1 MKKTTLPLALFAL
14 AMPLQA
20 QVRMD
25 YEKLSQENGKFTSR
39 FVLHNQTG
47 EPLDADWNIYFSQ
60 LPMYPQQV
68 STPQLA
74 FHTVLANYFRLSPT
88 EAWKPLANGDSL
100 VFSAT
105 FGGDL
110 CRESYVPEGM
120 FIVGKDGK
128 PVPVEFHAKP
138 FVDQEL
144 TRDVEKNYRNNARLT
159 ASPTLSPADVLP
171 SVKQSV
177 TADGLCDLGGGF
189 CLVPDAQSGNEARL
203 LAADLANQH
212 GLAYR
217 AQGVPIRLTVDASL
231 PSTEEEYYEL
241 SIRPDAVSIVGKSAH
256 AVWNA
261 TRTLLALLRNPLNA
275 NGKLHAMDI
284 KDWPDFA
291 YRGQMIDI
299 SRNFTPYADLLK
311 VVDALADYK
320 LSVLHLHFCDDEG
333 WRLEIP
339 GLPELTEV
347 GSRRG
352 YTTDES
358 DRLYP
363 GYDGHYDPNGPTTG
377 NGYLTRQQFIDLLRY
392 AKARHVS
399 VVPEVECPGHARAAI
414 RSMEAR
420 YEKYKQT
427 DPAKA
432 MEYRLA
438 DPDDASQYTSAQG
451 YHDNVMDPGLP
462 SSLTFMKK
470 VIDEV
475 LLMYQEADAPLPFL
489 HLGGDEV
496 PDQVWTNSP
505 AALRL
510 SEREGLKGKEAVSS
524 WFYEQIIRYMAD
536 RGVKFGGWQEIV
548 TRHRPLDT
556 PFMKQWAGGLN
567 LWAAVPEWGSGDCYH
582 EMANNGWPVVMSDVT
597 NCYLDLAYSRH
608 PEERGLQWGGT
619 VDEAVT
625 FALMPYDFY
634 RSMHDS
640 INGRPRQWTTTPSGL
655 LPLQQDARKNI
666 VGVQGQLWAECIRG
680 PQWVEY
686 QLFPKILGLL
696 ERGWNAEPEWETQ
709 QGEAAETTYF
719 RSLSTYYKK
728 IADCEMPAWA
738 KRAINFRIPN
748 PGLRLVDGK
757 VAANS
762 PVGGT
767 IRYTT
772 DGSTPTASSPVY
784 TAPVAFSG
792 RVFKARLYK
801 DGKESVTSVLINEP
815 GQ

>member
-1 MKKTTLPLALFAL
+1 
-14 AMPLQA
+14 
-20 QVRMD
+20 
-25 YEKLSQENGKFTSR
+25 
-39 FVLHNQTG
+39 
-47 EPLDADWNIYFSQ
+47 
-60 LPMYPQQV
+60 
-68 STPQLA
+68 
-74 FHTVLANYFRLSPT
+74 
-88 EAWKPLANGDSL
+88 
-100 VFSAT
+100 
-105 FGGDL
+105 
-110 CRESYVPEGM
+110 
-120 FIVGKDGK
+120 
-128 PVPVEFHAKP
+128 
-138 FVDQEL
+138 
-144 TRDVEKNYRNNARLT
+144 
-159 ASPTLSPADVLP
+159 
-171 SVKQSV
+171 
-177 TADGLCDLGGGF
+177 
-189 CLVPDAQSGNEARL
+189 
-203 LAADLANQH
+203 
-212 GLAYR
+212 
-217 AQGVPIRLTVDASL
+217 
-231 PSTEEEYYEL
+231 
-241 SIRPDAVSIVGKSAH
+241 
-256 AVWNA
+256 
-261 TRTLLALLRNPLNA
+261 
-275 NGKLHAMDI
+275 
-284 KDWPDFA
+284 
-291 YRGQMIDI
+291 
-299 SRNFTPYADLLK
+299 
-311 VVDALADYK
+311 
-320 LSVLHLHFCDDEG
+320 
-333 WRLEIP
+333 
-339 GLPELTEV
+339 
-347 GSRRG
+347 
-352 YTTDES
+352 
-358 DRLYP
+358 
-363 GYDGHYDPNGPTTG
+363 
-377 NGYLTRQQFIDLLRY
+377 
-392 AKARHVS
+392 
-399 VVPEVECPGHARAAI
+399 
-414 RSMEAR
+414 
-420 YEKYKQT
+420 
-427 DPAKA
+427 
-432 MEYRLA
+432 
-438 DPDDASQYTSAQG
+438 
-451 YHDNVMDPGLP
+451 MDPGLP

-524 WFYEQIIRYMAD
+524 WFYEQIIRYMAQ

-619 VDEAVT
+619 VDEAGT

-666 VGVQGQLWAECIRG
+666 VGVQGQLWAECLRG

-696 ERGWNAEPEWETQ
+696 ERGWNAKPEWETQ
-709 QGEAAETTYF
+709 QGEAAAATYF

-784 TAPVAFSG
+784 TSPVAFSG